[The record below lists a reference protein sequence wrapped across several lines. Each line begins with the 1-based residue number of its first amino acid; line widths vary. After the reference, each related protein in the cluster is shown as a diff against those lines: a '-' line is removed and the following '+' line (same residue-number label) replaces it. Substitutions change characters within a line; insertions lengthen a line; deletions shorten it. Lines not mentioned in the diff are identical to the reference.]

1 METAAFSASCARVAR
16 LSSPPCVSPRN
27 PFPPRAISEGA
38 KTMSATSV
46 ATSSCNATPA
56 RSQHH
61 ASVRCHVVNGRSSG
75 IQLSPTPDVTEAA
88 VRSDGATGHVSD
100 ADRRQQTVAAIAA
113 SGIVACVRADSAD
126 VALSASRAAL
136 SAGIRVVSRRLPTH
150 TMPAVSSTHIC
161 RPAPPLEVT
170 CTTPGAFQV
179 IASLVTEFPHATIG
193 VSDAMLPP
201 TMCPPCLPQAGTV
214 LSMQDAMAAQRA
226 GARFLMSPATDAD
239 IVAAHAAGPMVFIPG
254 AMTPTEI
261 LSASRLGAPLVK
273 LFPAPYAGGQALV
286 RAMHRAV
293 PSIGIVPAHG
303 IQMASPASPAPPA
316 SFSRTFASNPKLH
329 LPPLEPKFAR
339 LAQDVLDGNL
349 HALSR
354 AITLCESVR
363 ESHRPQAAA
372 LLQHV
377 LEAVRARKAQAG
389 KARDGIFKIG
399 ITGPPGAGK
408 SSLIERASAGDEE
421 YRIRRG
427 RERGGKDIGEACTC
441 TQLRTAAEYPCLGMH
456 AVENDRRVAVL
467 AIDPSP
473 HSRGGS
479 ISLPPSLSPNLPPG
493 LGMHAV
499 QDDRRVAVLAI
510 DPSSHSSGG
519 SILGDKT
526 RMERLSAHPSAFIR
540 PTPSR
545 GEVGGLARNTADAAL
560 LCEASGCD
568 VLLVETV
575 GGGQADVAVAQITDM
590 VLLLLPPAG
599 GDELQGI
606 KKVPFIHSLSL
617 CSRVV
622 VEVVVNK
629 ANGAM
634 EGLVPHPL
642 PLLRRLKR
650 EGLVPHPLPLPQLP
664 SSFHTLSPFL
674 SCHHRSTPSPPS
686 SAAIIVPHPLPLP
699 QLPSSFHTL
708 SPFLSCHHR
717 STPSPPSSAAIIVPH
732 PLPLPQLPSSFH
744 TLSPFLSCHHRSTP
758 SPPSSAAIIVP
769 HPLPLPQ
776 LPSSFHTLSPFLSCH
791 HRSTPSPP
799 SSAAIIVPH
808 PLPLPQLPSSFHTL
822 SPFLSCHHRPTPSPP
837 SSAAI
842 IVPHPLPL
850 PQLPSSFHTL
860 SPFLSC
866 HHRSTPSPPSSAAI
880 IVPHPLP
887 LPQLP
892 SSFHTLSPFLSCH
905 HRSTPSPP
913 SSAAIIVPHPLP
925 LPQLPSSF
933 HTLSP
938 FLSCHHRSA
947 PSPPSSAAIIV
958 PHPLP
963 LPQLPS
969 SFHTLSPFLSCHHR
983 STPSPPSSAAIIV
996 PHPLPLPQLPSSFH
1010 TLSPFLSCHHRSTPS
1025 PPSSAAIIV
1034 PHPLPLPQLPSSFH
1048 TLSPFLSCH
1057 HRSTPSPPSSAAII
1071 VPHPLPLPQLPS
1083 SFHTLSPFLSCHHR
1097 STPSPPSSAAIIVP
1111 HPLPLPQL
1119 PSSFHTLSPFLS
1131 CHHRSTPSPPSSAAI
1146 IVPHPLPLPQLPSS
1160 SHTLSPFLSCHH
1172 RSTPSPPSSAAIIV
1186 PHPLP
1191 LPQLPSSFH
1200 TLSPFL
1206 SCHHRS
1212 TPSPP
1217 SSAAII
1223 VPHPLPLPQLPSSF
1237 HTLSPFLSCHHRSTP
1252 SPPSSA
1258 AIIVPHPLPLPQL
1271 PSSFHTLSPFLSCH
1285 HRSTP
1290 SPPSSAAIIVPHP
1303 LPLPQLPSS
1312 FHTLSPFL
1320 SCHHRSTPSPPSSAA
1335 IIVPH
1340 PLPTTAIIVPDPL
1353 PTTAIIVP
1361 DPLPT
1366 TAISCAFAL
1375 SPPSSLPPF
1384 LSSPHCPRAG
1394 VVEMADLVV
1403 VNKADGAME
1412 GVVEISDL
1420 VVVNKAGGAT
1430 EGAALA
1436 VLAIADL
1443 VVVNKADGAMEG
1455 AALAAVGEYSNAL
1468 HFVHPRYDFW
1478 MTPVV
1483 ACSTRTGLG
1492 IEDVWKK
1499 IGKFQE
1505 AMRSSG
1511 ELQQLRGAQNKALLW
1526 STVEAE
1532 ILYKRQASRADE
1544 YQQQYQQQQSFPLS
1558 SPVSPLVDP
1567 PVDGEAALGNALL
1580 AAQNAIMGLV
1590 RLVDAVSQ
1598 NQRAMKQQQQQQ
1610 QRQQVDTLHQL
1621 QSSLSFAV
1629 PALNALSQAPVSAPL
1644 PAPHPLIAHDAP
1656 SPAPSAATSFAPSPA
1671 SSEGSHPSSLPILE
1685 KVFAGKRSRGGDSA
1699 KSVRGKRAKQEPT
1712 SLDAA
1717 TWSSEEEDKDSDSE
1731 VVVCNAAR
1739 DQGPRYKG
1747 VRQRK
1752 WGKWVSEIREPR
1764 KRTRIWLGSFD
1775 SPEDAARAYDVA
1787 ARLLRGSKAS
1797 LNFPG
1802 SFQLVPLPPA
1812 TAETLLKASREAA
1825 KMFDTSEIADA
1836 LEKSLQGQ
1844 AIHTAGLSLPLSPAS
1859 PSSPVSPAAPAS
1871 PAFIPELEPSHA
1883 MGGVKLEA
1891 TESETSSEED
1901 AECLNSLLA
1910 DLAPIDNT
1918 DNIFRDMLDDFDAF
1932 DASQIAASGDAEFFG
1947 VWAN

>member
-1 METAAFSASCARVAR
+1 MR
-16 LSSPPCVSPRN
+16 LP
-27 PFPPRAISEGA
+27 A
-38 KTMSATSV
+38 MLL
-46 ATSSCNATPA
+46 PA
-56 RSQHH
+56 RP
-61 ASVRCHVVNGRSSG
+61 
-75 IQLSPTPDVTEAA
+75 LSAHPLPAARNLRGQPPPTADVAEAA

-126 VALSASRAAL
+126 VALSAARAAL
-136 SAGIRVVSRRLPTH
+136 SAGIQV
-150 TMPAVSSTHIC
+150 
-161 RPAPPLEVT
+161 LEVT

-193 VSDAMLPP
+193 
-201 TMCPPCLPQAGTV
+201 AGTV
-214 LSMQDAMAAQRA
+214 LSQQDAMAAQRA
-226 GARFLMSPATDAD
+226 GARFLMSPATDGD
-239 IVAAHAAGPMVFIPG
+239 LVASHAAGPMVFIPG

-286 RAMHRAV
+286 RAMYRAV

-303 IQMASPASPAPPA
+303 IQMDMIEGYLEAGAVAVVLSEAIFQKEDLRRRDYERVAQRAAKAVEILQDPYVPFAAAMWRTAASRCASTALRAARRGGRSTPCANSAAIHTALTNTHSAVSPASPAPPA
-316 SFSRTFASNPKLH
+316 SSSRAFSTNQELH
-329 LPPLEPKFAR
+329 LPPLEPRFVR

-377 LEAVRARKAQAG
+377 LEVVRARRAQAEVAQGAG
-389 KARDGIFKIG
+389 KANAGIFKIG

-408 SSLIERASAGDEE
+408 SSLIER
-421 YRIRRG
+421 
-427 RERGGKDIGEACTC
+427 
-441 TQLRTAAEYPCLGMH
+441 
-456 AVENDRRVAVL
+456 
-467 AIDPSP
+467 
-473 HSRGGS
+473 
-479 ISLPPSLSPNLPPG
+479 

-606 KKVPFIHSLSL
+606 KK
-617 CSRVV
+617 
-622 VEVVVNK
+622 
-629 ANGAM
+629 
-634 EGLVPHPL
+634 
-642 PLLRRLKR
+642 
-650 EGLVPHPLPLPQLP
+650 
-664 SSFHTLSPFL
+664 
-674 SCHHRSTPSPPS
+674 
-686 SAAIIVPHPLPLP
+686 
-699 QLPSSFHTL
+699 
-708 SPFLSCHHR
+708 
-717 STPSPPSSAAIIVPH
+717 
-732 PLPLPQLPSSFH
+732 
-744 TLSPFLSCHHRSTP
+744 
-758 SPPSSAAIIVP
+758 
-769 HPLPLPQ
+769 
-776 LPSSFHTLSPFLSCH
+776 
-791 HRSTPSPP
+791 
-799 SSAAIIVPH
+799 
-808 PLPLPQLPSSFHTL
+808 
-822 SPFLSCHHRPTPSPP
+822 
-837 SSAAI
+837 
-842 IVPHPLPL
+842 
-850 PQLPSSFHTL
+850 
-860 SPFLSC
+860 
-866 HHRSTPSPPSSAAI
+866 
-880 IVPHPLP
+880 
-887 LPQLP
+887 
-892 SSFHTLSPFLSCH
+892 
-905 HRSTPSPP
+905 
-913 SSAAIIVPHPLP
+913 
-925 LPQLPSSF
+925 
-933 HTLSP
+933 
-938 FLSCHHRSA
+938 
-947 PSPPSSAAIIV
+947 
-958 PHPLP
+958 
-963 LPQLPS
+963 
-969 SFHTLSPFLSCHHR
+969 
-983 STPSPPSSAAIIV
+983 
-996 PHPLPLPQLPSSFH
+996 
-1010 TLSPFLSCHHRSTPS
+1010 
-1025 PPSSAAIIV
+1025 
-1034 PHPLPLPQLPSSFH
+1034 
-1048 TLSPFLSCH
+1048 
-1057 HRSTPSPPSSAAII
+1057 
-1071 VPHPLPLPQLPS
+1071 
-1083 SFHTLSPFLSCHHR
+1083 
-1097 STPSPPSSAAIIVP
+1097 
-1111 HPLPLPQL
+1111 
-1119 PSSFHTLSPFLS
+1119 
-1131 CHHRSTPSPPSSAAI
+1131 
-1146 IVPHPLPLPQLPSS
+1146 
-1160 SHTLSPFLSCHH
+1160 
-1172 RSTPSPPSSAAIIV
+1172 
-1186 PHPLP
+1186 
-1191 LPQLPSSFH
+1191 
-1200 TLSPFL
+1200 
-1206 SCHHRS
+1206 
-1212 TPSPP
+1212 
-1217 SSAAII
+1217 
-1223 VPHPLPLPQLPSSF
+1223 
-1237 HTLSPFLSCHHRSTP
+1237 
-1252 SPPSSA
+1252 
-1258 AIIVPHPLPLPQL
+1258 
-1271 PSSFHTLSPFLSCH
+1271 
-1285 HRSTP
+1285 
-1290 SPPSSAAIIVPHP
+1290 
-1303 LPLPQLPSS
+1303 
-1312 FHTLSPFL
+1312 
-1320 SCHHRSTPSPPSSAA
+1320 
-1335 IIVPH
+1335 
-1340 PLPTTAIIVPDPL
+1340 
-1353 PTTAIIVP
+1353 
-1361 DPLPT
+1361 
-1366 TAISCAFAL
+1366 
-1375 SPPSSLPPF
+1375 
-1384 LSSPHCPRAG
+1384 G
-1394 VVEMADLVV
+1394 VVE
-1403 VNKADGAME
+1403 
-1412 GVVEISDL
+1412 
-1420 VVVNKAGGAT
+1420 
-1430 EGAALA
+1430 
-1436 VLAIADL
+1436 IADL

-1505 AMRSSG
+1505 AMCSSG

-1532 ILYKRQASRADE
+1532 ILYKFRSGGKLQGLMSLPSETHEAVPSLPLSAPQQLSSILSLKLFE
-1544 YQQQYQQQQSFPLS
+1544 MEFLQQQYQQQQQSFPLS

-1580 AAQNAIMGLV
+1580 AAQNAILGLV

-1598 NQRAMKQQQQQQ
+1598 NQRAMQQQQQQQQ
-1610 QRQQVDTLHQL
+1610 QRHQVDTLHQL
-1621 QSSLSFAV
+1621 QSSLAFAV
-1629 PALNALSQAPVSAPL
+1629 PALNTLSQAPLSAPA
-1644 PAPHPLIAHDAP
+1644 PAPHPLIAHD
-1656 SPAPSAATSFAPSPA
+1656 SPATSSLFVPSSTPSVATSFAPSPA
-1671 SSEGSHPSSLPILE
+1671 SSEGSHPSSLPVLQ

-1699 KSVRGKRAKQEPT
+1699 KTVRGKRAKQEPV

-1717 TWSSEEEDKDSDSE
+1717 AWSSEEEDKDSDSE
-1731 VVVCNAAR
+1731 VVACKAAR

-1844 AIHTAGLSLPLSPAS
+1844 AIHTAGLSLPLPSPAS

-1871 PAFIPELEPSHA
+1871 PAFVPELEPSPA

-1901 AECLNSLLA
+1901 AECLDALLQ

-1932 DASQIAASGDAEFFG
+1932 DASQIAASDDAEFFS

>member
-1 METAAFSASCARVAR
+1 
-16 LSSPPCVSPRN
+16 
-27 PFPPRAISEGA
+27 
-38 KTMSATSV
+38 MSATSV
-46 ATSSCNATPA
+46 ATSSCNVTSA

-136 SAGIRVVSRRLPTH
+136 SAGIQV
-150 TMPAVSSTHIC
+150 
-161 RPAPPLEVT
+161 LEVT

-179 IASLVTEFPHATIG
+179 IASLVMEFPHATIG
-193 VSDAMLPP
+193 
-201 TMCPPCLPQAGTV
+201 AGTV
-214 LSMQDAMAAQRA
+214 LSMQDAMAAHRA

-239 IVAAHAAGPMVFIPG
+239 LVAAHAAGPMVFIPG

-303 IQMASPASPAPPA
+303 IQMGRYTHERSGDGSPYVSFAAAMWRTAASRCASSALRVSRRGGRATPCANPAAIHSALTNTHCPASPASPASPAPPA
-316 SFSRTFASNPKLH
+316 SFSRAFATNPKLH
-329 LPPLEPKFAR
+329 LPPLEPRFAR

-377 LEAVRARKAQAG
+377 LEAVRARRAQAEITNGAG
-389 KARDGIFKIG
+389 KAQGGIFKIG

-408 SSLIERASAGDEE
+408 SSLIER
-421 YRIRRG
+421 
-427 RERGGKDIGEACTC
+427 
-441 TQLRTAAEYPCLGMH
+441 LGMH
-456 AVENDRRVAVL
+456 AVE
-467 AIDPSP
+467 
-473 HSRGGS
+473 
-479 ISLPPSLSPNLPPG
+479 
-493 LGMHAV
+493 
-499 QDDRRVAVLAI
+499 DDRRVAVLAI

-606 KKVPFIHSLSL
+606 KK
-617 CSRVV
+617 
-622 VEVVVNK
+622 
-629 ANGAM
+629 
-634 EGLVPHPL
+634 
-642 PLLRRLKR
+642 
-650 EGLVPHPLPLPQLP
+650 
-664 SSFHTLSPFL
+664 
-674 SCHHRSTPSPPS
+674 
-686 SAAIIVPHPLPLP
+686 
-699 QLPSSFHTL
+699 
-708 SPFLSCHHR
+708 
-717 STPSPPSSAAIIVPH
+717 
-732 PLPLPQLPSSFH
+732 
-744 TLSPFLSCHHRSTP
+744 
-758 SPPSSAAIIVP
+758 
-769 HPLPLPQ
+769 
-776 LPSSFHTLSPFLSCH
+776 
-791 HRSTPSPP
+791 
-799 SSAAIIVPH
+799 
-808 PLPLPQLPSSFHTL
+808 
-822 SPFLSCHHRPTPSPP
+822 
-837 SSAAI
+837 
-842 IVPHPLPL
+842 
-850 PQLPSSFHTL
+850 
-860 SPFLSC
+860 
-866 HHRSTPSPPSSAAI
+866 
-880 IVPHPLP
+880 
-887 LPQLP
+887 
-892 SSFHTLSPFLSCH
+892 
-905 HRSTPSPP
+905 
-913 SSAAIIVPHPLP
+913 
-925 LPQLPSSF
+925 
-933 HTLSP
+933 
-938 FLSCHHRSA
+938 
-947 PSPPSSAAIIV
+947 
-958 PHPLP
+958 
-963 LPQLPS
+963 
-969 SFHTLSPFLSCHHR
+969 
-983 STPSPPSSAAIIV
+983 
-996 PHPLPLPQLPSSFH
+996 
-1010 TLSPFLSCHHRSTPS
+1010 
-1025 PPSSAAIIV
+1025 
-1034 PHPLPLPQLPSSFH
+1034 
-1048 TLSPFLSCH
+1048 
-1057 HRSTPSPPSSAAII
+1057 
-1071 VPHPLPLPQLPS
+1071 
-1083 SFHTLSPFLSCHHR
+1083 
-1097 STPSPPSSAAIIVP
+1097 
-1111 HPLPLPQL
+1111 
-1119 PSSFHTLSPFLS
+1119 
-1131 CHHRSTPSPPSSAAI
+1131 
-1146 IVPHPLPLPQLPSS
+1146 
-1160 SHTLSPFLSCHH
+1160 
-1172 RSTPSPPSSAAIIV
+1172 
-1186 PHPLP
+1186 
-1191 LPQLPSSFH
+1191 
-1200 TLSPFL
+1200 
-1206 SCHHRS
+1206 
-1212 TPSPP
+1212 
-1217 SSAAII
+1217 
-1223 VPHPLPLPQLPSSF
+1223 
-1237 HTLSPFLSCHHRSTP
+1237 
-1252 SPPSSA
+1252 
-1258 AIIVPHPLPLPQL
+1258 
-1271 PSSFHTLSPFLSCH
+1271 
-1285 HRSTP
+1285 
-1290 SPPSSAAIIVPHP
+1290 
-1303 LPLPQLPSS
+1303 
-1312 FHTLSPFL
+1312 
-1320 SCHHRSTPSPPSSAA
+1320 
-1335 IIVPH
+1335 
-1340 PLPTTAIIVPDPL
+1340 
-1353 PTTAIIVP
+1353 
-1361 DPLPT
+1361 
-1366 TAISCAFAL
+1366 
-1375 SPPSSLPPF
+1375 
-1384 LSSPHCPRAG
+1384 G
-1394 VVEMADLVV
+1394 VVE
-1403 VNKADGAME
+1403 
-1412 GVVEISDL
+1412 
-1420 VVVNKAGGAT
+1420 
-1430 EGAALA
+1430 
-1436 VLAIADL
+1436 IADL

-1455 AALAAVGEYSNAL
+1455 AALAALGEYSNAL

-1532 ILYKRQASRADE
+1532 ILYKFRSGGKLQGLMRYFEEHAMSGDIAARAAAVTV
-1544 YQQQYQQQQSFPLS
+1544 YQQQYQQQQPFPLS

-1598 NQRAMKQQQQQQ
+1598 NQRAMQQQQQQQ

-1629 PALNALSQAPVSAPL
+1629 PALNALSQVPVSAPL

-1731 VVVCNAAR
+1731 VIVCNAAR

-1844 AIHTAGLSLPLSPAS
+1844 AIHTAGLSLPLPSPAS

-1871 PAFIPELEPSHA
+1871 PAFIPELEPSPA
-1883 MGGVKLEA
+1883 MGGIKLEA

-1901 AECLNSLLA
+1901 AECLNALLA
-1910 DLAPIDNT
+1910 DLAPIENT